1 MYVNLQYKVV
11 KIRTLSNPLNSSS
24 FDDPAVEVAE
34 DEADKEALE
43 WQECSFNDVEDLR
56 NQDRC
61 DFRQSK
67 NQMEQV

>member
-1 MYVNLQYKVV
+1 MYVNLQCKVA

-43 WQECSFNDVEDLR
+43 
-56 NQDRC
+56 
-61 DFRQSK
+61 
-67 NQMEQV
+67 